1 MVFSQHDFLL
11 DGATQLNDAGLVAA
25 TADSEVAAATVTI
38 DLGAAGTFT
47 RGVIVIDTTAVE
59 VATGDEVYEF
69 QACVSATSAF
79 STRYIT
85 ARKSIGAA
93 TPTGHPVATAAVG
106 RHVLYFDNVADT
118 SATTQSA
125 TPMQYLRLRCVVA
138 GTIATGINYV
148 AWFVPLP

>member
-11 DGATQLNDAGLVAA
+11 DGATQLKDAGAVAA
-25 TADSEVAAATVTI
+25 TADGAVASATVTI

-47 RGVIVIDTTAVE
+47 RGVIVIDTTTCV
-59 VATGDEVYEF
+59 VNDTDEVYEF
-69 QACVSATSAF
+69 QACVSDTAVFT
-79 STRYIT
+79 TRYIT

-93 TPTGHPVATAAVG
+93 SPTGHPVATAAVG

-125 TPMQYLRLRCVVA
+125 TPMRYLRLRCVVA
-138 GTIATGINYV
+138 GTSPSCNYV